1 MKKET
6 LNSITTFLP
15 LTILPIITGI
25 CIFSQFIILK
35 KIGLIIALSVFP
47 IQGFVFLFRK
57 KVFFKYWLSK
67 KEKIIE
73 GFIWIIVG
81 IVLIFKC
88 INEGLLKVFLYESL
102 TQFPF

>member
-15 LTILPIITGI
+15 LTILPIIAVI

-35 KIGLIIALSVFP
+35 KIGLILLLSTSP

-67 KEKIIE
+67 KQKIIE
-73 GFIWIIVG
+73 GFIWIILG
-81 IVLIFKC
+81 IVIIIKY
-88 INEGLLKVFLYESL
+88 INEGAFKLFQK
-102 TQFPF
+102 